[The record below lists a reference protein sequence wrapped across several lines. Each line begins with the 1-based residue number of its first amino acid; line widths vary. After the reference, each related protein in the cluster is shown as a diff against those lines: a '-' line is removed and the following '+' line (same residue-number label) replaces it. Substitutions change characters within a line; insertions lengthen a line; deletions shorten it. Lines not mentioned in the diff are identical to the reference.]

1 MKTLYTSIKSASP
14 SFKVD
19 ERTIWGE
26 ISGLPLYTWGSN
38 AFKKV
43 ECMFGKFMFFGA
55 EESIAMS
62 SGRVCVSTRSHKFMS
77 EKVHVEVHGETFE
90 VQVHEL
96 GTWSIS
102 ITNTSLDTS
111 SHIDM
116 NDIKKVVATVEENS
130 VDDLNDLNDNLYELS
145 CGIKEDEVHMDNP
158 NDTVMDKPQAFMK
171 EKVCNAPNSSKVGE
185 PSDPSYPP
193 GFEHMKRSFSNTT
206 VLEALPD
213 IRITALDRLCF
224 DDVIKSVWSS
234 LEETNDGRILRSHEK
249 LQIDDGIATPLDRDI
264 RIQLLQEIDKLDNFE
279 ALDLIQKAHIKWNI
293 EVDGNSNF
301 FNWLIKQK
309 CRSQAINGIMHDG
322 AHDSQVIFPLIVH
335 STSLSSLDCEYL
347 ETHVS
352 LEEIKSAIWECGSNK
367 APGPDGFSFSFIKK
381 Y

>member
-19 ERTIWGE
+19 ERMIWGE
-26 ISGLPLYTWGSN
+26 ISGLPLYAWGSN

-43 ECMFGKFMFFGA
+43 ACMFGKFMFFGA
-55 EESIAMS
+55 EESTAMS

-130 VDDLNDLNDNLYELS
+130 VDDLNDLRYSTELLVS
-145 CGIKEDEVHMDNP
+145 
-158 NDTVMDKPQAFMK
+158 A
-171 EKVCNAPNSSKVGE
+171 
-185 PSDPSYPP
+185 
-193 GFEHMKRSFSNTT
+193 
-206 VLEALPD
+206 
-213 IRITALDRLCF
+213 
-224 DDVIKSVWSS
+224 WSS

-249 LQIDDGIATPLDRDI
+249 LPRNLKLH
-264 RIQLLQEIDKLDNFE
+264 QLM
-279 ALDLIQKAHIKWNI
+279 A
-293 EVDGNSNF
+293 
-301 FNWLIKQK
+301 
-309 CRSQAINGIMHDG
+309 C
-322 AHDSQVIFPLIVH
+322 
-335 STSLSSLDCEYL
+335 
-347 ETHVS
+347 
-352 LEEIKSAIWECGSNK
+352 
-367 APGPDGFSFSFIKK
+367 
-381 Y
+381 